1 MSFTVTR
8 ELHFGQGKRQRLKI
22 KSGTAPKRPT
32 TRTPHISRLMAL
44 AIHFQGM
51 LDEGHVSD
59 LAALARWGC
68 VSRARITQIMNL
80 LYLAPD
86 IQERLL
92 NLPKTAKGKDVI
104 SCAQLQKVALE
115 PDWGRQRALFDKLM

>member
-8 ELHFGQGKRQRLKI
+8 KLHFGQGKRQRLKI

-51 LDEGHVSD
+51 LDDGHVSD
-59 LAALARWGC
+59 LATLARWGK
-68 VSRARITQIMNL
+68 VSRARMTQIMNL

-92 NLPKTAKGKDVI
+92 SLPQTSKGKDVI
-104 SCAQLQKVALE
+104 SCAQLQKVAIE
-115 PDWGRQRALFDKLM
+115 PDWSKQLAMFG

>member
-8 ELHFGQGKRQRLKI
+8 RLHFGNGTRQRLKI
-22 KSGTAPKRPT
+22 KSGQSPKRPT

-51 LDEGHVSD
+51 LDDGHVSD
-59 LAALARWGC
+59 LATLARWGK
-68 VSRARITQIMNL
+68 VSRARMTQIMNL

-92 NLPKTAKGKDVI
+92 SLPQTSKGKDVI
-104 SCAQLQKVALE
+104 SCAKLQKVALE
-115 PDWGRQRALFDKLM
+115 PDWGRQRAMFAELL

>member
-8 ELHFGQGKRQRLKI
+8 KLHFGQGKRQRLKI

-32 TRTPHISRLMAL
+32 TRTSHISRLMAL

-51 LDEGHVSD
+51 LDDGHVSD
-59 LAALARWGC
+59 LATLARWGK
-68 VSRARITQIMNL
+68 VSRARMTQIMNL

-92 NLPKTAKGKDVI
+92 NLPQISKGKDVV

-115 PDWGRQRALFDKLM
+115 PDWSRQRAMFAELL